1 MQARVSSKGPIRL
14 SEGLMSQEAQGDSAG
29 KRGGDSRRTP
39 VVQPGSAEI
48 QDVDIA
54 IVGGGLS
61 GSTAAVVLGRAGY
74 KVVVIDNH
82 AIYPNLFKAEKL
94 EPDQIALLEKM
105 GLMDSLLPFSVPIA
119 EVTNGRHGRVI
130 DRTRVGQ
137 YGILYHDMVNAVRAR
152 IPAVVDLRIG
162 RVTDVEAGPE
172 RQRVVLADGHRIR
185 ARLVILASGV
195 GALRQKLGIGRHLL
209 RESHSVACGFTVS
222 PEAGHKLDFGAL
234 TYYAER
240 VADRVD
246 YLSLFPVSEGL
257 RANLFTYRNAH
268 DSWLR
273 LLAQDPRHELR
284 TLMPGLVHFL
294 GDFTIPGKVQLRP
307 IDLERAE
314 NFVRPGVVL
323 VGDVFQVSCPATG
336 TGVSKLLT
344 DVNVLCNTHLPRWLD
359 TPGMGAEKIAQFYED
374 PRKQAC
380 DSQALH
386 WAEYRRAVST
396 ETGLGWELHRRR
408 VYLHRRM
415 RDLFDRTLRR
425 AA

>member
-1 MQARVSSKGPIRL
+1 MPQV
-14 SEGLMSQEAQGDSAG
+14 AQGDPADG
-29 KRGGDSRRTP
+29 RGIDNGRAP
-39 VVQPGSAEI
+39 HGQPASSEI

-54 IVGGGLS
+54 IIGGGLS

-94 EPDQIALLEKM
+94 EPDQIALLQKM
-105 GLMDSLLPFSVPIA
+105 DLMDCLLPFAVGIA
-119 EVTNGRHGRVI
+119 EVTNGRNGRVI

-162 RVTDVEAGPE
+162 RVADVEVGPE
-172 RQRVVLADGHRIR
+172 RQHLALADGHRIR

-195 GALRQKLGIGRHLL
+195 GSALRQKLGIGRRLL

-222 PEAGHKLDFGAL
+222 PEPGRKIDFGAL
-234 TYYAER
+234 TYYGER
-240 VADRVD
+240 VTDRID

-257 RANLFTYRNAH
+257 RANLFTYREAH
-268 DSWLR
+268 DPWLR
-273 LLAQDPRHELR
+273 LLAQEPRRELR
-284 TLMPGLVHFL
+284 ALMPGLAHFL
-294 GDFTIPGKVQLRP
+294 GNFTVPGRVQLRP
-307 IDLERAE
+307 IGLERAE

-344 DVNVLCNTHLPRWLD
+344 DVDVLCNAHLPRWLD
-359 TPGMGAEKIAQFYED
+359 TPGMGAEKIARFYED

-380 DSQALH
+380 DSRALH

-396 ETGLGWELHRRR
+396 ETGLAWELHRRR
-408 VYLHRRM
+408 VHLHRRM